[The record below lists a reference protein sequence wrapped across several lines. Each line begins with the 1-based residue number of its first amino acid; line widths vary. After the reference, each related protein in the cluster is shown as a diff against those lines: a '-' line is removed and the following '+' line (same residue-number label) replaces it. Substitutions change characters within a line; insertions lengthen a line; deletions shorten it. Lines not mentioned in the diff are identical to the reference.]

1 MTTETILLEPELE
14 IEALEAAI
22 EGVEEWP
29 SDIPMTTR
37 WYSNGFGTIGMEE
50 EVATCSEFG

>member
-1 MTTETILLEPELE
+1 MTETILLEPELE

-29 SDIPMTTR
+29 SDRAMQIR
-37 WYSNGFGTIGMEE
+37 WYSNQLNSKVLAGE